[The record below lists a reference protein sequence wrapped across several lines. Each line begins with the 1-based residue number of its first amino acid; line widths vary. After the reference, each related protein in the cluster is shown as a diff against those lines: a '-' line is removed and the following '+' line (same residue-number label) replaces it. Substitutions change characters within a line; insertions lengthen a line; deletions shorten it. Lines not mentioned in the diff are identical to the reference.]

1 VPGRRNCSISRR
13 GPGVRPPLWPPSDPA
28 PDRSGAR
35 WVFALS
41 VSRSGAGSP
50 ESSQATNL
58 ATWPPSDL
66 APDRSGARAA
76 AGHLAP
82 GARCSCSFGAR
93 ARSCQSCCVQ
103 AELLASAEASQQP
116 SQSPPGR
123 NGLLPA
129 GDGLESRPERSVQS
143 RKERSSQAECACV
156 QVAFRDRGPSV
167 SVWSFVVI
175 LERSPAV
182 VSGTVGSCAPARDE
196 GTASAARSVAQV
208 RVNLR
213 DRAPARGRFPGEL
226 AGLSKSSPGNR
237 SLAGALSRRFT

>member
-1 VPGRRNCSISRR
+1 MPGRRNCSISRR

-82 GARCSCSFGAR
+82 ARDAAAVSAPGHVRVKVAVCKLNCWRVLRHHSNPHKARPGETDSCPRETDSR
-93 ARSCQSCCVQ
+93 AG
-103 AELLASAEASQQP
+103 P
-116 SQSPPGR
+116 
-123 NGLLPA
+123 NGLSNH
-129 GDGLESRPERSVQS
+129 E
-143 RKERSSQAECACV
+143 KERSSK
-156 QVAFRDRGPSV
+156 
-167 SVWSFVVI
+167 
-175 LERSPAV
+175 
-182 VSGTVGSCAPARDE
+182 RDE
-196 GTASAARSVAQV
+196 
-208 RVNLR
+208 
-213 DRAPARGRFPGEL
+213 PARGHETRVQHLPRG
-226 AGLSKSSPGNR
+226 
-237 SLAGALSRRFT
+237 LSRRFTRTCATDLASAAVSSSRAGSRELAPSPAPANP